1 MVKVGEK
8 AIVLLGGGEENP
20 DESNILKIKSINWV
34 LKTIIKNKNN
44 IYVRREWK
52 SE

>member
-34 LKTIIKNKNN
+34 LTIIKKQKY
-44 IYVRREWK
+44 IM
-52 SE
+52 